1 MRRPASSD
9 NPNPFPY
16 FCGHTP
22 EIALNNMTTADAT
35 PSIDVVITEP
45 PHPTQPEFRATN
57 AKPMPLGTGEPPF
70 TTVLWDLDGTISDSA
85 AGIVAA
91 MRATFD
97 TFRMPIPDDET
108 LLSYVGPPI
117 IDSFKEQGLD
127 DAIELT
133 HALETYRE
141 IYEEHGLLQSPAFAG
156 IGEIIAELH
165 ARGVR
170 QSTATSKPET
180 AAARVLE
187 HYGLAQYF
195 DFITGASADESR
207 SAKADVVAE
216 ALARLRGVDADLSR
230 TIMIGDRH
238 YDVTGSAANGVPAI
252 YVTWGYGKVGED
264 DGAVAVATTAAELR
278 TLLGL
283 DG

>member
-1 MRRPASSD
+1 
-9 NPNPFPY
+9 
-16 FCGHTP
+16 
-22 EIALNNMTTADAT
+22 MTNIDDT
-35 PSIDVVITEP
+35 PSVDVVITEP
-45 PHPTQPEFRATN
+45 PHPTQPPARTAT
-57 AKPMPLGTGEPPF
+57 ARPMPLGDGLPPF

-97 TFRMPIPDDET
+97 TFRMPIPDDAT

-117 IDSFKEQGLD
+117 IDSFREQGLD
-127 DAIELT
+127 DAIEIT
-133 HALETYRE
+133 HALQTYRE
-141 IYEEHGLLQSPAFAG
+141 IYEEHGLLQSPAFEG
-156 IGEIIAELH
+156 VGEIIAELH
-165 ARGVR
+165 ARGVH

-180 AAARVLE
+180 AASKVLE

-216 ALARLRGVDADLSR
+216 ALARLRSAYADLSR

-264 DGAVAVATTAAELR
+264 EGAVAVATTAAELR
-278 TLLGL
+278 ELLGL
-283 DG
+283 PA

>member
-1 MRRPASSD
+1 MTASEPRD
-9 NPNPFPY
+9 
-16 FCGHTP
+16 H
-22 EIALNNMTTADAT
+22 A
-35 PSIDVVITEP
+35 DVVITEP
-45 PHPTQPEFRATN
+45 PHPTQPEHRPATPN
-57 AKPMPLGTGEPPF
+57 SLPLGDGTPPF

-117 IDSFKEQGLD
+117 IDSFREQGLN

-133 HALETYRE
+133 HALNTYRE
-141 IYEEHGLLQSPAFAG
+141 IYEEHGLLQSPAYPG
-156 IGEIIAELH
+156 VGEIIAELH
-165 ARGVR
+165 RRGVR

-180 AAARVLE
+180 AATRVLE
-187 HYGLAQYF
+187 HYGLSQYF

-216 ALARLRGVDADLSR
+216 ALQRLRSIDADLSR

-238 YDVTGSAANGVPAI
+238 YDVTGSAHNGVPAI
-252 YVTWGYGKVGED
+252 YVTWGYGRVGED
-264 DGAVAVATTAAELR
+264 AGAVAVATTPEELR
-278 TLLGL
+278 ELLGL
-283 DG
+283 TAS